1 MGALLI
7 TGGAGFIG
15 SNFLRFLLE
24 KNALLKSGADN
35 PSLADSFDTVI
46 NLDSLSYAGNLENL
60 KGIEKHKNYHFIQGD
75 ICDTALVERIFKDYN
90 VTSVIHFAAESHVD
104 NSISTPEVFV
114 KTNIY
119 GTWNLLN
126 CAYKHWLDSPFC
138 HKKGYENALFHHIS
152 TDEVYGTLGK
162 TGKFSESTPYQP
174 NSPYSASKASSDMI
188 VRSYAHTFGLNA
200 VITNC
205 SNNYGMHQHD
215 EKLIPTIIRNAL
227 AGKEI
232 PIYGDGKNVR
242 DWLFVEDHCD
252 AICVVFE
259 YAKNQIMTLDSNG
272 GGGLLNENPL
282 SKNKSSQNQRNT
294 KSQKQQIFDEN
305 KVFFECFNIGGNEE
319 RENLNIA
326 ETICA
331 YLDEKM
337 PKKDSYAKQIR
348 FVQDRAGHDRRY
360 AIDSSKLQKT
370 LGWKPKHTF
379 ESGIAKT
386 IEWYIKK
393 YTTHKE

>member
-1 MGALLI
+1 MKSILI

-15 SNFLRFLLE
+15 SNFLRIFLG
-24 KNALLKSGADN
+24 KY
-35 PSLADSFDTVI
+35 ADSYDAII

-60 KGIEKHKNYHFIQGD
+60 KGTQQYKNYHFIKGD
-75 ICDTALVERIFKDYN
+75 ICDSAVVERIFKDYN
-90 VTSVIHFAAESHVD
+90 VDCVIHFAAESHVD
-104 NSISTPEVFV
+104 NSINSPEIFI

-162 TGKFSESTPYQP
+162 TGKFSEKTPYAP

-188 VRSYAHTFGLNA
+188 VRSYAHTFGLHA
-200 VITNC
+200 IITNC

-227 AGKEI
+227 LGKEI

-252 AICVVFE
+252 AICAVFE
-259 YAKNQIMTLDSNG
+259 YARDKIITLDSNG
-272 GGGLLNENPL
+272 GGG
-282 SKNKSSQNQRNT
+282 
-294 KSQKQQIFDEN
+294 
-305 KVFFECFNIGGNEE
+305 
-319 RENLNIA
+319 
-326 ETICA
+326 
-331 YLDEKM
+331 
-337 PKKDSYAKQIR
+337 
-348 FVQDRAGHDRRY
+348 
-360 AIDSSKLQKT
+360 
-370 LGWKPKHTF
+370 
-379 ESGIAKT
+379 IAK
-386 IEWYIKK
+386 
-393 YTTHKE
+393 

>member
-1 MGALLI
+1 MKSILI

-15 SNFLRFLLE
+15 SNFVRIFLE
-24 KNALLKSGADN
+24 KY
-35 PSLADSFDTVI
+35 ADSHDAII

-60 KGIEKHKNYHFIQGD
+60 KGTQQYKNYHFIQGD
-75 ICDTALVERIFKDYN
+75 ICDSAVVERIFKDYN
-90 VTSVIHFAAESHVD
+90 VNCVIHFAAESHVD
-104 NSISTPEVFV
+104 NSIATPEIFI
-114 KTNIY
+114 KTNVY

-138 HKKGYENALFHHIS
+138 HKQDYENALFHHIS
-152 TDEVYGTLGK
+152 TDEVYGTLGAM
-162 TGKFSESTPYQP
+162 GKFSEKTPYAP

-188 VRSYAHTFGLNA
+188 VRSYAHTFGLHA

-227 AGKEI
+227 LGKEI

-252 AICVVFE
+252 AICAVFE
-259 YAKNQIMTLDSNG
+259 YARDKIIALDSNG
-272 GGGLLNENPL
+272 GGELLNENP
-282 SKNKSSQNQRNT
+282 KNSPQNQR
-294 KSQKQQIFDEN
+294 IFDEN

-319 RENLNIA
+319 KENIDIA
-326 ETICA
+326 KEICA
-331 YLDEKM
+331 YLDKRM

-348 FVQDRAGHDRRY
+348 FVKDRAGHDKRY

-370 LGWKPKHTF
+370 LGWKPKHSF

-393 YTTHKE
+393 YTQSNKTEYG

>member
-1 MGALLI
+1 MKSILI

-15 SNFLRFLLE
+15 SNFIEHFLREYLP
-24 KNALLKSGADN
+24 KCADK
-35 PSLADSFDTVI
+35 DSTII
-46 NLDSLSYAGNLENL
+46 NLDCLSYAGNLENL
-60 KGIEKHKNYHFIQGD
+60 KGVEAHKNYHFIKGD
-75 ICDTALVERIFKDYN
+75 ICDSALVSEIFAKYN

-104 NSISTPEVFV
+104 NSIATPEVFI
-114 KTNIY
+114 KTNVY

-152 TDEVYGTLGK
+152 TDEVYGTLGES
-162 TGKFSESTPYQP
+162 GKFSETTPYQP

-188 VRSYAHTFGLNA
+188 VRSYAHTFGLHC

-227 AGKEI
+227 LGKEI

-252 AICVVFE
+252 AICTVFA
-259 YAKNQIMTLDSNG
+259 YARDKIIALDSNG
-272 GGGLLNENPL
+272 GGELLNENP
-282 SKNKSSQNQRNT
+282 KNSPQNPR
-294 KSQKQQIFDEN
+294 IFDEN

-319 RENLNIA
+319 KENIDIA
-326 ETICA
+326 KKICA
-331 YLDEKM
+331 YLDKKL
-337 PKKDSYAKQIR
+337 PKKETYAKQIR
-348 FVQDRAGHDRRY
+348 FVKDRAGHDRRY
-360 AIDSSKLQKT
+360 AIDSTKLQKT
-370 LGWKPKHTF
+370 LGWKPKHSF

-393 YTTHKE
+393 YTQSDQTEYG

>member
-1 MGALLI
+1 MKSILI

-15 SNFLRFLLE
+15 SNFLRIFLE
-24 KNALLKSGADN
+24 KY
-35 PSLADSFDTVI
+35 ADSHDAII

-60 KGIEKHKNYHFIQGD
+60 KGTQQYKNYHFIQGD
-75 ICDTALVERIFKDYN
+75 ICDSAVVERIFKDYN
-90 VTSVIHFAAESHVD
+90 VDCVIHFAAESHVD
-104 NSISTPEVFV
+104 NSIATPEIFI
-114 KTNIY
+114 KTNVY

-138 HKKGYENALFHHIS
+138 YKQGYENALFHHIS
-152 TDEVYGTLGK
+152 TDEVYGTLGAM
-162 TGKFSESTPYQP
+162 GKFSEKTPYAP

-188 VRSYAHTFGLNA
+188 VRSYAHTFGLHA
-200 VITNC
+200 IITNC

-227 AGKEI
+227 LDKEI

-252 AICVVFE
+252 AICTVFE
-259 YAKNQIMTLDSNG
+259 YARDKIVALDSNG
-272 GGGLLNENPL
+272 GGGKSLNENP
-282 SKNKSSQNQRNT
+282 KNSPQNQR
-294 KSQKQQIFDEN
+294 IFDEN

-319 RENLNIA
+319 KENIDIA
-326 ETICA
+326 KKICA
-331 YLDEKM
+331 YLDKRM

-348 FVQDRAGHDRRY
+348 FVKDRAGHDRRY

-370 LGWKPKHTF
+370 LGWKPKHSF

-393 YTTHKE
+393 YTQSNKTEYG